1 MARRLH
7 PNVKVQVEV
16 ETFEELDEALA
27 AQPDII
33 MLDNFDTQALQQALS
48 RRSAAHCDH
57 IEFEASGGITEENLR
72 EIGLSGVDRISLGTL
87 TKDIR
92 AIDLSMRVEL
102 S

>member
-1 MARRLH
+1 
-7 PNVKVQVEV
+7 
-16 ETFEELDEALA
+16 
-27 AQPDII
+27 

-48 RRSAAHCDH
+48 RRSATQCDY
-57 IEFEASGGITEENLR
+57 IEFEASGGITEENLS
-72 EIGLSGVDRISLGTL
+72 EFGLCGVDRISLGAL

>member
-1 MARRLH
+1 MR
-7 PNVKVQVEV
+7 
-16 ETFEELDEALA
+16 
-27 AQPDII
+27 
-33 MLDNFDTQALQQALS
+33 QALS
-48 RRSAAHCDH
+48 RRSATQCDH

>member
-1 MARRLH
+1 
-7 PNVKVQVEV
+7 
-16 ETFEELDEALA
+16 
-27 AQPDII
+27 
-33 MLDNFDTQALQQALS
+33 
-48 RRSAAHCDH
+48 
-57 IEFEASGGITEENLR
+57 NLR